1 MPRQAA
7 RRLAKGRVCR
17 APEALRGHSITLV
30 DGGVLDIAPDG
41 RCVLAGVGARP
52 GRGPRVE
59 ALSLHLALRR
69 IFSCCHLKKG
79 PSYLAPAPTAFRP
92 RPKGSAIQPTIT
104 MVCRV
109 R

>member
-59 ALSLHLALRR
+59 ALSLHLVEPDFFRR
-69 IFSCCHLKKG
+69 PCSSIRSLVRRG
-79 PSYLAPAPTAFRP
+79 QLA
-92 RPKGSAIQPTIT
+92 
-104 MVCRV
+104 C
-109 R
+109 

>member
-52 GRGPRVE
+52 GRGPR
-59 ALSLHLALRR
+59 
-69 IFSCCHLKKG
+69 
-79 PSYLAPAPTAFRP
+79 
-92 RPKGSAIQPTIT
+92 PKGSAIQPTIT

-109 R
+109 RQWWLSKPDEPNYRGSNRRKKCTKSAPEMPQ

>member
-59 ALSLHLALRR
+59 ALSLHRSLVEADFFML
-69 IFSCCHLKKG
+69 
-79 PSYLAPAPTAFRP
+79 PP
-92 RPKGSAIQPTIT
+92 
-104 MVCRV
+104 
-109 R
+109 